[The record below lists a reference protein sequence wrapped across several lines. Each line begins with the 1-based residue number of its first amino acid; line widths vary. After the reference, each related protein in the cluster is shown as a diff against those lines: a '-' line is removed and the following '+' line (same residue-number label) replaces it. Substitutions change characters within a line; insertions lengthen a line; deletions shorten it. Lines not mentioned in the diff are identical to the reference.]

1 MEFKRKIYNT
11 LSQWKAKTDRKP
23 LILRGARQVGKS
35 TVVHQFS
42 KEYQNSIMLNL
53 EKPDDAAVFRDL
65 ERTKDIVELLL
76 YRGGFDSKT
85 KEILLFIDEI
95 QEVPQAIKH
104 LRYFYEDY
112 PNLHVIA
119 AGSLLE
125 FALKDVES
133 FPVGRV
139 EQIVMYPFDFEEFA
153 WAKGDGKI
161 TALLDTIPIPEFAHQ
176 PLLQLFKEYVIVG
189 GMPEAVKNYVH
200 SKSITELPSIY
211 QNLWLAYKDDV
222 EKYANNAN
230 ERKIINH
237 ILNTS
242 IFEKDRITFANFGNS
257 NYRSREVGEALNKLS
272 KARVLD
278 LIYPTTNNQL
288 PLAPDFKRKPRLQFL
303 DTGLLNYLS
312 GWQEQLIG
320 FNDLMGFHNG
330 KVIQHL
336 VMQEHIAQ
344 HNSPLFKPL
353 FWVRENANSNAEV
366 DMLISSKGL
375 VFPIEVK
382 AGAQGR
388 LRSLHQYID
397 RTDLPFAIRVLQ
409 NKLSIEKVKTPSGT
423 PYTLINL
430 PVYLTSRLKQY
441 AAWLVEVQG

>member
-1 MEFKRKIYNT
+1 MKFKRKIYNI
-11 LSQWKAKTDRKP
+11 LSQWRTKANRKP

-35 TVVHQFS
+35 TVVQQFS

-65 ERTKDIVELLL
+65 ERTKDIVELIL

-104 LRYFYEDY
+104 LRYFYEEY

-125 FALKDVES
+125 FALKEVES

-139 EQIVMYPFDFEEFA
+139 EQVVMHPFDFEEFA
-153 WAKGDGKI
+153 WAKGDEKI
-161 TALLDTIPIPEFAHQ
+161 TALLDTFPIPEFAHQ

-242 IFEKDRITFANFGNS
+242 IYEKDRITFANFGNS

-278 LIYPTTNNQL
+278 LIYPTTNNLL

-320 FNDLMGFHNG
+320 FDDLMGFHSG

-336 VMQEHIAQ
+336 VIQEHIAQ

-366 DMLISSKGL
+366 DMLISSKGH
-375 VFPIEVK
+375 VFPVEVK

-397 RTDLPFAIRVLQ
+397 RTDLPIAIRVLQ

-423 PYTLINL
+423 PYTLLNL

-441 AAWLVEVQG
+441 AAWLIEVQG